1 MLSKQRKIPVG
12 FGLRLAMMALTAV
25 LMISLV
31 CPVKAATDYSMA
43 LAEAL
48 TSNPYSLGDVAAA
61 RLAVYGILD
70 EAYKT
75 PQEDTASPLSYSEA
89 MELLQKAFGKEAIN
103 SVKEYSITDSD
114 ADVSPQGVKE
124 KFISILMQLLGY
136 EAGVENTVQFASE
149 TPLQPVGVSD
159 GFSLGDAALYLI
171 EAAQT
176 MAERDNLTVAEV
188 FGVVRDIQQ
197 IPFPEKIQI
206 TPASINEANAQ
217 VKEAVGLVP
226 SQILV
231 SLEQMTN
238 KDALEFYLEYRGYEY
253 QIESRSYTDEIWYL
267 NAIEPRFPMRV
278 FLTEDEKTSSDSV
291 YAKKIDELN
300 QKLNTG
306 SIDDDTYDYEQ
317 DILTAEYCGVGTR
330 IDLNP
335 SYNEAWILACD
346 SDEVFYAYQDSALSS
361 VAEDFY
367 KETIAFVDS
376 PTDYEIVMAAKRAVM
391 ANASY
396 DTPAGRNDG
405 GIYYSDDAYSLEGF
419 FEDGSIVC
427 TGYSSIFQYL
437 MTRNGIPCVEVL
449 GATRSSK
456 DAAAGKTDHAWNK
469 VKINGSWYNIDI
481 CWADTSTSTRYD
493 LKSDEDYQRM
503 RHWGVYNWGGAYVA
517 EENYTGK

>member
-1 MLSKQRKIPVG
+1 
-12 FGLRLAMMALTAV
+12 MMALTAI

-31 CPVKAATDYSMA
+31 CPVKAATDYSTA

-48 TSNPYSLGDVAAA
+48 TSEPYSIGDVAAA

-75 PQEDTASPLSYSEA
+75 PQDDTASPLSYSDA
-89 MELLQKAFGKEAIN
+89 VELLQKVFGKEAIS

-114 ADVSPQGVKE
+114 ADTQPQGVKE
-124 KFISILMQLLGY
+124 VFVSILMHLLGY
-136 EAGVENTVQFASE
+136 KADGEHTVQFASE

-188 FGVVRDIQQ
+188 VGIEGEIQQ
-197 IPFPEKIQI
+197 MPFPEEILI

-217 VKEAVGLVP
+217 VKEALDLVP

-231 SLEQMTN
+231 SLERMTN
-238 KDALEFYLEYRGYEY
+238 EDALEFYREYRGYEY
-253 QIESRSYTDEIWYL
+253 QIESRSYADEIWYL
-267 NAIEPRFPMRV
+267 NAIEPRFPIRV
-278 FLTEDEKTSSDSV
+278 FLTEDERTSSDSV

-300 QKLNTG
+300 QKLNAG

-335 SYNEAWILACD
+335 SYNEAWLLACD

-361 VAEDFY
+361 AAEDFY
-367 KETIAFVDS
+367 KETIASLRFA
-376 PTDYEIVMAAKRAVM
+376 TNYEIVMAAKRAVM

-396 DTPAGRNDG
+396 DTPAGRDKNG
-405 GIYYSDDAYSLEGF
+405 VFYSNDAYSLEGF
-419 FEDGSIVC
+419 FEDGNIVC

-437 MTRNGIPCVEVL
+437 MTRAGVPCVEVL

-469 VKINGSWYNIDI
+469 VKIDGSWYNIDI

-493 LKSDEDYQRM
+493 FKSDEDYQRM
-503 RHWGVYNWGGAYVA
+503 RHWGVYNWGGAYAA
-517 EENYTGK
+517 EKNYVSE